1 MTEIKEYMAQLG
13 GILFVLMTLI
23 QIAPIKI
30 NPWTA
35 IGRAI
40 GRAINHDVIEKVD
53 NLDVEVKS
61 IKAEMAENVAIDCRV
76 RILRFGDEVL
86 HGHKHTKDHFE
97 EILKDIKKYELYCKE
112 HPDFENNVT
121 ELTSMK
127 IEECYK
133 KCLDENSFL

>member
-1 MTEIKEYMAQLG
+1 MEIKTIVASGGGLVFAILTLFQLSK
-13 GILFVLMTLI
+13 IN
-23 QIAPIKI
+23 I

-35 IGRAI
+35 IARAI
-40 GRAINHDVIEKVD
+40 GRAINHDIIEKVD

-61 IKAEMAENVAIDCRV
+61 IKADMAENVAIDCRV

-86 HGHKHTKDHFE
+86 HGHRHTKDHFE